1 MRLSRPLF
9 KVQVAVNP
17 RRLHPAAAV
26 MRPFSLEVSL
36 ALICFTFPE
45 DIMIRLVSHSYSIF
59 MDMAVRPY
67 NSNTVQVCPSLPIP
81 PMFSLSTLNL
91 HQDPTASP
99 HVTLAPH
106 AIP

>member
-26 MRPFSLEVSL
+26 IRPFSLEVLL

-67 NSNTVQVCPSLPIP
+67 NSNTVQVSPSLPIHT
-81 PMFSLSTLNL
+81 MLSLPILK
-91 HQDPTASP
+91 
-99 HVTLAPH
+99 V
-106 AIP
+106 